1 MNKCIEC
8 RNLDL
13 QGSAEMIGT
22 GLSKC
27 SAQKGLALINWN
39 RHCKMFSRLPVD
51 LIAKRVAWNN
61 NRNGSTG

>member
-13 QGSAEMIGT
+13 QGSSNMVST

-27 SAQKGLALINWN
+27 ATQKGLALINWN
-39 RHCKMFSRLPVD
+39 RPCKMFVKLPDD

-61 NRNGSTG
+61 NRNGVK